1 MSEAERLRLACRWD
15 DALAALAGR
24 DDVEA
29 RMERVQVL
37 ADKNMLAED
46 VEDEL
51 ERAIDALDGEAAG
64 DTRIAAFVQTRRGL
78 KLHAAFLQDRSQGEP
93 PDEMVLFESALAIR
107 RELGDEQDIAESL
120 FHVGLVHQ
128 VVRGDHATAEP
139 YFEESYDRARGVG
152 DAMLM
157 SYAVRHRGFAR
168 QAAGDL
174 DAAEAELRESREL
187 RRASGWAAGIAAA
200 EAGVA
205 QLLGERGRLDEAI
218 ELTEKARAI
227 LVEIGAVRVL
237 GFADGQLAELRA
249 AAEAS

>member
-1 MSEAERLRLACRWD
+1 
-15 DALAALAGR
+15 
-24 DDVEA
+24 
-29 RMERVQVL
+29 
-37 ADKNMLAED
+37 
-46 VEDEL
+46 
-51 ERAIDALDGEAAG
+51 
-64 DTRIAAFVQTRRGL
+64 
-78 KLHAAFLQDRSQGEP
+78 
-93 PDEMVLFESALAIR
+93 
-107 RELGDEQDIAESL
+107 
-120 FHVGLVHQ
+120 
-128 VVRGDHATAEP
+128 
-139 YFEESYDRARGVG
+139 
-152 DAMLM
+152 MLM

-174 DAAEAELRESREL
+174 DAAEADLRESLEL
-187 RRASGWAAGIAAA
+187 RRATGWAAGIAAA